1 MPISDSEIYPIDTV
15 VRWKRTG
22 EFGLI
27 KSYTFQHEQR
37 GFMNYL
43 VEVEGK
49 QGLYCWFHDDIDLE
63 HLPRQPDILEY

>member
-1 MPISDSEIYPIDTV
+1 MPIPDNEIYPIDTV

-27 KSYTFQHEQR
+27 KKYTFQHEQR

-43 VEVEGK
+43 VQVEGK
-49 QGLYCWFHDDIDLE
+49 EGLYCWFHDDIDLE
-63 HLPRQPDILEY
+63 HLPLGPEKQT